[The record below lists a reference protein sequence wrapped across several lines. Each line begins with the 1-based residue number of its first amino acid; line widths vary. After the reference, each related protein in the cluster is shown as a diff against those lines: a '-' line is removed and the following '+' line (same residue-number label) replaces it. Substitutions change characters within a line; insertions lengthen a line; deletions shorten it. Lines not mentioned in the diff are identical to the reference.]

1 MALLHCL
8 FECDVR
14 QSWLSVVL
22 FVCGDYGLWCFKS
35 EYAAFDDVPF
45 YKRHLDIALFLLA
58 HISTD
63 LPCLAG

>member
-45 YKRHLDIALFLLA
+45 ISGIYTLL
-58 HISTD
+58 
-63 LPCLAG
+63 CFC